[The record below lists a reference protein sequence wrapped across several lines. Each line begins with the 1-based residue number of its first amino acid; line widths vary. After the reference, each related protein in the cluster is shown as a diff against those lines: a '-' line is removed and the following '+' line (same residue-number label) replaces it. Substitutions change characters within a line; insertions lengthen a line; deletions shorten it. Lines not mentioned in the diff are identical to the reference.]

1 MMLELFLKLQLFG
14 DSKWNLISNY
24 CDIYVKYA
32 ENENVSDRYLKNNP
46 RNNFL
51 QAACNSACIQNNLC

>member
-32 ENENVSDRYLKNNP
+32 ENENVSDR
-46 RNNFL
+46 
-51 QAACNSACIQNNLC
+51 